1 MRCVEED
8 VHSVLTHYHCGILQR
23 LSVADAYAIAAD
35 VAGRHRQVAAYP
47 VDLGRCHAEA
57 AARKAFMGVTLTY
70 IYYILRNVGFDDKDR
85 VLVTSDV
92 QSLALAYCVELCS
105 VVLSDYLS
113 ERIFLV
119 AGLLYVL
126 LAASVGLRLEFDFVS
141 DRFR

>member
-35 VAGRHRQVAAYP
+35 VAGRHRQIAAYP
-47 VDLGRCHAEA
+47 VDLGRRNPET
-57 AARKAFMGVTLTY
+57 AARKTFMGMAFTY
-70 IYYILRNVGFDDKDR
+70 IYYIIRNVGFDDKDR

-105 VVLSDYLS
+105 VVLSYYLS
-113 ERIFLV
+113 KRIFLV

-126 LAASVGLRLEFDFVS
+126 LAASIGLCLELDFILDRL
-141 DRFR
+141 